1 MARETRAITI
11 TIKTKNKAAPSPSA
25 PKPSK
30 PEEKNAEAKSETK
43 SAAQN
48 LSSWLVHKALN
59 EAEQQ
64 LKSAVDY
71 EFSMYYSTHDD
82 YIGQRNFEIARANIN
97 MAVKVG
103 TSLYSGVSMAA
114 SIGGPIGAAISAAAA
129 VVSTGVDLA
138 LQYSRAMEQQQLKID
153 QMNAQLSYTRQRSG
167 YSLTSGSVGED
178 R

>member
-11 TIKTKNKAAPSPSA
+11 TIRTKGEGKPSKPSE
-25 PKPSK
+25 PSK
-30 PEEKNAEAKSETK
+30 PEEKNQEAKSETK

-59 EAEQQ
+59 EAESQ

-82 YIGQRNFEIARANIN
+82 YIGQRNYEIAKANIN
-97 MAVKVG
+97 LAVSVG
-103 TSLYSGVSMAA
+103 TSLYSGAAMGASVGGPVGAAVGLAA
-114 SIGGPIGAAISAAAA
+114 SA
-129 VVSTGVDLA
+129 VSTGVNLA
-138 LQYSRAMEQQQLKID
+138 LQYSRAMEQQQLKIN

-167 YSLTSGSVGED
+167 YSLTSGSIGED

>member
-11 TIKTKNKAAPSPSA
+11 TIKAKGEGKPSS

-30 PEEKNAEAKSETK
+30 PEEKNTEAKSETK
-43 SAAQN
+43 SEGQN

-64 LKSAVDY
+64 IKSAVDY

-82 YIGQRNFEIARANIN
+82 YIGQRNYEIAKASIN

-103 TSLYSGVSMAA
+103 TSLYSGAAMGA
-114 SIGGPIGAAISAAAA
+114 SIGGPIGAAIGAAASA
-129 VVSTGVDLA
+129 VSVGVDLA

-167 YSLTSGSVGED
+167 YSLTAGSVGENK
-178 R
+178 